1 MTKQDVLDA
10 INATMVPNGIKAINA
25 DSIRNLL
32 TMMLDFVGEAGSGSG
47 DGALRVIVP
56 ELQVLGPVIVEAGEF
71 SPTSYAAAKEA
82 MSAEVPGLDWSEYDA
97 AVTAAFEHNAAVA
110 QQLIARAKT
119 GQGISVVLDQ
129 TPLIVPAINIEMA
142 MMPDVAAM
150 YAVLA
155 AIDTQSA
162 SCSMT
167 YIKTTA
173 EGEAII
179 GASEILQCFIAPVG
193 EINTTDL
200 GQRNYP
206 STMLIELQLDGSL
219 IFSTNNAGTDTE
231 SGTESAS

>member
-32 TMMLDFVGEAGSGSG
+32 TMIMDFVGEGGGSG

-82 MSAEVPGLDWSEYDA
+82 MDAEMSGLDWSEYDA
-97 AVTAAFEHNAAVA
+97 AVTAAFEHNAAVV
-110 QQLIARAKT
+110 QQLIAWAKT

-129 TPLIVPAINIEMA
+129 TPLIVPAINVQMHMFPEE
-142 MMPDVAAM
+142 AAM
-150 YAVLA
+150 YDAIAVA
-155 AIDTQSA
+155 DTQPA

-167 YIKTTA
+167 YFKATA
-173 EGEAII
+173 EGEQIA
-179 GASEILQCFIAPVG
+179 GVSEILSCFIAPVG
-193 EINTTDL
+193 AIKPESGETP
-200 GQRNYP
+200 NYP

-219 IFSTNNAGTDTE
+219 IFSINNAGTDTE
-231 SGTESAS
+231 SGTESGS